1 MRQYSTLGVLALCVA
16 LLLGVYVAGGGSF
29 RSPAPEF
36 SLPETDRGQVE
47 LSSYRGR
54 PVLLVFWTT
63 SCSICQQEL
72 PMLERLAPEFRSKG
86 IAVLAIHLGEEGAA
100 RDFMD
105 ANRISFTSLVDSS
118 GKVGSKYHVGGV
130 PKLVLVNSEGKIQRS
145 KSGWTS
151 ESVLRDWMDS
161 VSGS

>member
-1 MRQYSTLGVLALCVA
+1 MPHYAKLGWLAVFGGLI
-16 LLLGVYVAGGGSF
+16 LGIYAASGGSF
-29 RSPAPEF
+29 HSTAPEF
-36 SLPETDRGQVE
+36 SLPEIDHGQVE

-130 PKLVLVNSEGKIQRS
+130 PKLVLVGSDGKIQDS
-145 KSGWTS
+145 TSGWTS
-151 ESVLRDWMDS
+151 ESVLRDWIDS
-161 VSGS
+161 ASGS